1 MKKTD
6 GRDKGG
12 GELVRRKKD
21 ERGGKGEKGEEEKMK
36 LAQNSEIKSGGKGE
50 ISPCHHHQQH
60 QLGFR
65 LRGSGWDRKAVMLLS
80 WTVLAASLPQGGGLS
95 TPPPISFRSRPSVYR
110 EEVGGIAVLLCKVN
124 NLGDSI
130 IVWKQKDRIISAG
143 MELIRKD
150 KRMSLLSHREGVNL
164 QIKSLTTDDAG
175 NYICEVENE
184 GEPILQT
191 NTLQILVPPRIAT
204 SHKDQNLTVRK
215 DSSLTLTCNAS
226 GFPPPRI
233 FWERQHQ
240 MLPSGEKRRE
250 SDRLVFASVSRS
262 DAGTYICTANNDVG
276 PPVTAVITCHVI
288 YPPEIEVD
296 KAWVH
301 GGVGEEAVLSC
312 LVWGS
317 PPPSLRWYRD
327 TMVLDRNEDR
337 LMEQFGLRH
346 RLVLASVKEQDFG
359 NYSCFA
365 ENELGK
371 SRGFIEL
378 SGNPNQP
385 EMKSEAQ
392 GMFSDRYNLSWVVD
406 SYSPITGYRI
416 IYRKSQASS
425 NPVYDVRSR
434 WHNIVLPDI
443 SGDRGGDLHLAAGQD
458 TRRDWDG
465 AAQRGSYV
473 FFALEPNTQYQVRV
487 QARNAHGW
495 GGFSNNFTFSTRATG
510 DIPKELPVEVHSS
523 GITDA
528 GGGQGLGLVSGGG
541 RLHGSLGYSGLF
553 LLVVSLALIGP
564 TYKIEAS
571 HWLREAKGACFV
583 LPHLLRTVFFSLNQL
598 VQFVFESSVVM
609 AVAHLAW
616 PSLDFLSEDVFWFR
630 TSGLPGNK
638 NSVLSLDLI
647 L

>member
-1 MKKTD
+1 MDVHPTPTT
-6 GRDKGG
+6 R
-12 GELVRRKKD
+12 V
-21 ERGGKGEKGEEEKMK
+21 RGG
-36 LAQNSEIKSGGKGE
+36 
-50 ISPCHHHQQH
+50 
-60 QLGFR
+60 R
-65 LRGSGWDRKAVMLLS
+65 LDTRTVVLLLS
-80 WTVLAASLPQGGGLS
+80 ALLLAASLPQGGGLS
-95 TPPPISFRSRPSVYR
+95 TPPPISFRSRPTVYR
-110 EEVGGIAVLLCKVN
+110 EEVGETAVLLCKVN

-143 MELIRKD
+143 MGLIRKD

-233 FWERQHQ
+233 YWERQHQ

-250 SDRLVFASVSRS
+250 SDRLVFSSVSRS
-262 DAGTYICTANNDVG
+262 DAGTYICTADNGVG
-276 PPVTAVITCHVI
+276 PPVTAIITCHVI
-288 YPPEIEVD
+288 YAPEIEVD

-327 TMVLDRNEDR
+327 TMVLDRSEDR

-346 RLVLASVKEQDFG
+346 RLVLASVKEEDFG

-385 EMKSEAQ
+385 GMRSEAQ

-406 SYSPITGYRI
+406 SYSPVTGYRI
-416 IYRKSQASS
+416 IYRKSQQASS

-443 SGDRGGDLHLAAGQD
+443 SDRGDLQLAGQD
-458 TRRDWDG
+458 TRRESESPKQG
-465 AAQRGSYV
+465 GNYV

-487 QARNAHGW
+487 QARNKHGW
-495 GGFSNNFTFSTRATG
+495 GGFSENFTFSTRATG

-523 GITDA
+523 GITDS
-528 GGGQGLGLVSGGG
+528 GSGGQGLGLVSGAG
-541 RLHGSLGYSGLF
+541 RVESSIFLLF
-553 LLVVSLALIGP
+553 LVSFALIGQSRQ
-564 TYKIEAS
+564 IEPS
-571 HWLREAKGACFV
+571 YWLREVKGASSEI
-583 LPHLLRTVFFSLNQL
+583 LSILLLCVSRLFCVSM
-598 VQFVFESSVVM
+598 V
-609 AVAHLAW
+609 AVHGALKTCD
-616 PSLDFLSEDVFWFR
+616 LVFWDLFKYFFQKAPFR
-630 TSGLPGNK
+630 S
-638 NSVLSLDLI
+638 SSC
-647 L
+647 